1 MGLNDEARGHVA
13 LLGKEVWRERQ
24 RPEAWVV
31 AAAVVWTPEQGGC
44 GSRRRAKPA
53 SATRKNERLR
63 GEFRTEMERLRTE
76 MQRLKFQLLTA
87 TAGLLTVA
95 VAVIAFLNRF
105 WG

>member
-1 MGLNDEARGHVA
+1 MTTQTDDYEGRIRNLETTVTRHDAILPTLATKEDLERFRGEFKA
-13 LLGKEVWRERQ
+13 D
-24 RPEAWVV
+24 
-31 AAAVVWTPEQGGC
+31 
-44 GSRRRAKPA
+44 
-53 SATRKNERLR
+53 NERLR
-63 GEFRTEMERLRTE
+63 GEFRADNERLRTE

>member
-1 MGLNDEARGHVA
+1 MTTQTDDYEERIRNLETTVTRHDAILPTLA
-13 LLGKEVWRERQ
+13 TKEDLERF
-24 RPEAWVV
+24 
-31 AAAVVWTPEQGGC
+31 
-44 GSRRRAKPA
+44 
-53 SATRKNERLR
+53 R
-63 GEFRTEMERLRTE
+63 GEFRTDMERLRTE